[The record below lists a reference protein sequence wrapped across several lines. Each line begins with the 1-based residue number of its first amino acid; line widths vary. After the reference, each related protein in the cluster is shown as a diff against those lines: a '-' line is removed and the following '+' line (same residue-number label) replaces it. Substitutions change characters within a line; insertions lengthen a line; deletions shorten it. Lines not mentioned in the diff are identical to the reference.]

1 MHTAAVTAPQG
12 LHCGEFEHAVSQLIE
27 INHKNS
33 VPGGAIP
40 FLSDAGAP
48 RDASVTCLF
57 TFLSTA
63 QAQWEKC
70 LLAARVT
77 AGIAM
82 LDIKSE
88 N

>member
-12 LHCGEFEHAVSQLIE
+12 LHCGEFEHAVSQLLE
-27 INHKNS
+27 IKYKNF
-33 VPGGAIP
+33 VPGSATP
-40 FLSDAGAP
+40 VLSYAGVR
-48 RDASVTCLF
+48 RDTSVTCLF

-63 QAQWEKC
+63 QAGRGKC
-70 LLAARVT
+70 LFAAGVT

>member
-1 MHTAAVTAPQG
+1 MHTVAVTAPQG
-12 LHCGEFEHAVSQLIE
+12 VHCGEFEHAVSQLVE
-27 INHKNS
+27 IKYKNS

-40 FLSDAGAP
+40 VPFDAGVR

-63 QAQWEKC
+63 QAWCGKC
-70 LLAARVT
+70 LFAARLT